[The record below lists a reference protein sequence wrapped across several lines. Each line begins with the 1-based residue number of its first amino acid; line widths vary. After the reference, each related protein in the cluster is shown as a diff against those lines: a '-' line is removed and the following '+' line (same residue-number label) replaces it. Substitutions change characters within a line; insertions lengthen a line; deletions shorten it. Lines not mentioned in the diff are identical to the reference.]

1 MISEMMT
8 VNGVRL
14 ECRRLGTPSGPG
26 PTLVFLHDGLGC
38 VDIWRDFPG
47 RLTDRIGLPGFVYSR
62 AGHGR
67 SDPIALPRPL
77 DYLNTEALQGLPA
90 VLDAARIDRAI
101 LVGHSDGA
109 TISLIYGAAADAP
122 RAEAIV
128 AMAPHVFNEEISV
141 RSIRD
146 MIQEYEGGTLRAKLE
161 RYHGSNVEC
170 AFRGWS
176 EAWTD
181 PQFRTWTVES
191 LLAGIDVPVLVIQGK
206 ADGYGSLRQVTSIL
220 ENVSGPVQARVIPR
234 CGHVPYR
241 EMPEITL
248 KAIARFLQDL

>member
-1 MISEMMT
+1 MISGMMT
-8 VNGVRL
+8 VDGVRL
-14 ECRRLGTPSGPG
+14 ECRRLGTPSGRRA
-26 PTLVFLHDGLGC
+26 TLVFLHDGLGC

-47 RLTDRIGLPGFVYSR
+47 RLTERTGLPGFVYSR
-62 AGHGR
+62 AGYGR
-67 SDPIALPRPL
+67 SDPILLPRPL
-77 DYLNTEALQGLPA
+77 DYLHNEALQVLPA
-90 VLDAARIDRAI
+90 VLDAAGIDRPI

-109 TISLIYGAAADAP
+109 TISLIYGGAADAP
-122 RAEAIV
+122 WAEAII
-128 AMAPHVFNEEISV
+128 ALAPHVFNEEISV

-146 MIQEYEGGTLRAKLE
+146 MIQEYESGTLRAKLE

-176 EAWTD
+176 GAWVD
-181 PQFRTWTVES
+181 PHFRSWTVES
-191 LLAGIDVPVLVIQGK
+191 LLAGIEVPVLVMQGK
-206 ADGYGSLRQVTSIL
+206 ADGYGSLTQVTSIL

-248 KAIARFLQDL
+248 KTIAQFVQDL

>member
-1 MISEMMT
+1 MIPEMMT
-8 VNGVRL
+8 VDGVRL
-14 ECRRLGTPSGPG
+14 ECRRLGTQSGPG

-38 VDIWRDFPG
+38 VEIWRDFPS
-47 RLTDRIGLPGFVYSR
+47 RLIERTGLPGFVYSR
-62 AGHGR
+62 AGYGR

-77 DYLNTEALQGLPA
+77 DYLHTEALQVLPA

-122 RAEAIV
+122 RAAAII
-128 AMAPHVFNEEISV
+128 AMAPHVFNEEIS
-141 RSIRD
+141 IRAIKD
-146 MIQEYEGGTLRAKLE
+146 MIREYERGTLRAKLE

-176 EAWTD
+176 EAWID
-181 PQFRTWTVES
+181 PDFRTWTVES
-191 LLAGIDVPVLVIQGK
+191 LLAGIGAPVLVIQGK
-206 ADGYGSLRQVTSIL
+206 ADGYGSLAQVDSIL
-220 ENVSGPVQARVIPR
+220 KNVSGPAQARLIPR

-248 KAIARFLQDL
+248 DAIAGFVQDL